1 MGVMHEENDDGAWL
15 SDSELE
21 FVRSRLPIMYV
32 DAVPVRV
39 DEKGLV
45 TNFGLLLRA
54 MPNGS
59 ISRAMVSG
67 RVHHKER
74 IRDALLRHIA
84 KDLGRNAKPQLPTN
98 PTPFTVVEYFPS
110 PEVSGFFDPRQ
121 HAVSLAFIVP
131 VEGDCTPS
139 QSVLDFTWVS
149 IEDALNPQLQLEMSG
164 GQDKLLR
171 QALAH
176 LNLLP

>member
-1 MGVMHEENDDGAWL
+1 MGVMHEEHDEGSWL
-15 SDSELE
+15 SESEIT
-21 FVRSRLPIMYV
+21 FVRSRLPILYV
-32 DAVPVRV
+32 DAIPVRV
-39 DEKGLV
+39 DEKGQV

-74 IRDALLRHIA
+74 VRDALLRHIG
-84 KDLGRNAKPQLPTN
+84 KDLGVNARPLLPTN
-98 PTPFTVVEYFPS
+98 PVPFTVVEYFPS
-110 PEVSGFFDPRQ
+110 PEVTGYFDPRQ

-131 VEGDCTPS
+131 VEGECAPS
-139 QSVLDFTWVS
+139 QSVLDFTW
-149 IEDALNPQLQLEMSG
+149 ITLEDALNPQLLLEMSG

-171 QALAH
+171 QAMSH
-176 LNLLP
+176 LNLMP

>member
-1 MGVMHEENDDGAWL
+1 MGVMHEEHDDGSWL
-15 SDSELE
+15 SDSELS
-21 FVRSRLPIMYV
+21 FVRSRLPILYV

-39 DEKGLV
+39 DEKGEV
-45 TNFGLLLRA
+45 INFGLLLRP

-84 KDLGRNAKPQLPTN
+84 KDLGKNAEPKLSADLA
-98 PTPFTVVEYFPS
+98 PFTLVEYFPS
-110 PEVSGFFDPRQ
+110 PELTGFFDPRQ
-121 HAVSLAFIVP
+121 HAVSMAFIVP
-131 VEGDCTPS
+131 IEGECVPN
-139 QSVLDFTWVS
+139 QSMLDFTW
-149 IEDALNPQLQLEMSG
+149 ITPEDALNPQLQLEMSG

-171 QALAH
+171 KAMAH
-176 LNLLP
+176 LNLMP